1 MDKQE
6 TKDVEFIK
14 WGPLHPRQRLARMN
28 KQDEKDIEFI
38 KRVPLHPRQRL
49 VRKIKKLNHSRD
61 KLKEKELQIARNIV
75 SALMEGKFVFSRKNY

>member
-14 WGPLHPRQRLARMN
+14 RGPLHPRQRLARIN

-38 KRVPLHPRQRL
+38 KWVPLHPRQRL
-49 VRKIKKLNHSRD
+49 VRQTKKL
-61 KLKEKELQIARNIV
+61 
-75 SALMEGKFVFSRKNY
+75 